1 MKIEFKI
8 EGKLV
13 VIEAEGAVSVQI
25 REISEEVV
33 PVQLVSEPE
42 PCDLFQKLVEVRKE
56 LSAEQNVPPYVIFH
70 DKTLNEMVEKLPSDL
85 SEFGKIG
92 GVGQAK
98 LEKYGARFL
107 SVIQGVVA

>member
-1 MKIEFKI
+1 MKIELKI

-13 VIEAEGAVSVQI
+13 VIEAEGAVSVQVCDLC
-25 REISEEVV
+25 EPV
-33 PVQLVSEPE
+33 PSVAVSSEPVG
-42 PCDLFQKLVEVRKE
+42 CDLFQKLVDIRKE

-70 DKTLNEMVEKLPSDL
+70 DKTLHEMAEKLPSDL
-85 SEFGKIG
+85 AEFAQIG